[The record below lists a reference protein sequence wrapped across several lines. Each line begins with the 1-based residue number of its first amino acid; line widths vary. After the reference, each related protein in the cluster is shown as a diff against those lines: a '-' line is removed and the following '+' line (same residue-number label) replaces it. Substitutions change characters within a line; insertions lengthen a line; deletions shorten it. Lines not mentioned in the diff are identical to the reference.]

1 MYGKE
6 DRVEGK
12 KWRNQILRK
21 ATENEPGSVIPALP
35 CRWQHLFIAVAFKIN
50 GGARAAG
57 LSLNWAASMFT
68 TR

>member
-35 CRWQHLFIAVAFKIN
+35 
-50 GGARAAG
+50 
-57 LSLNWAASMFT
+57 
-68 TR
+68 